1 MEMKL
6 LGIESR
12 DVYIA
17 VEFGLAELQNIET
30 FLKTVVPM
38 YNQVYGDSD
47 VNLTQE
53 MMQFHG
59 ELESIIKHTKENM
72 ENGS

>member
-1 MEMKL
+1 MKL

-12 DVYIA
+12 DIYVA
-17 VEFGLAELQNIET
+17 VEYLESELRNIET
-30 FLKTVVPM
+30 FLKTVIPM

-53 MMQFHG
+53 MIQVHMDI
-59 ELESIIKHTKENM
+59 EKIIKHVEEN
-72 ENGS
+72 EKNGS